1 MPKARRTITLDRKIL
16 EWTEEQIKEKRF
28 ASLSHAVEF
37 ALNKLI
43 KEEKAL

>member
-16 EWTEEQIKEKRF
+16 KWTEEQIEEKRF
-28 ASLSHAVEF
+28 ASLSHAIEY

-43 KEEKAL
+43 KEEKSL